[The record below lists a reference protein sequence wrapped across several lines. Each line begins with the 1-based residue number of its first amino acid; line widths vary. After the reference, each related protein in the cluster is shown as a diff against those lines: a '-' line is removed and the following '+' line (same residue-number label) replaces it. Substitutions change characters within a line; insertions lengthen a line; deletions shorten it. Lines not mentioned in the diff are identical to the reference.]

1 MTPGQANPEPAIEK
15 LLQSDPDQLFTE
27 LGLRQKAIQFDPSQ
41 AGLYQTTT
49 MYDAPMMGPL
59 DALREWGKNF
69 FDRFSKDVYGLVC
82 GSDKEDT
89 EERKKLQQAFG
100 LGDAAF
106 ATALT
111 AALMSWFGWAPA
123 IAAVVAA
130 LVVKLFFKNAYL
142 SMCEVWKKRL
152 PA

>member
-1 MTPGQANPEPAIEK
+1 MTPAQTNPQAALEK

-27 LGLRQKAIQFDPSQ
+27 LGLRHEAIKLDPSQ
-41 AGLYQTTT
+41 AGLYQTTAT
-49 MYDAPMMGPL
+49 YDAAMMGPL
-59 DALREWGKNF
+59 DFLKEWGQNF

-82 GSDKEDT
+82 GIDKENSD
-89 EERKKLQQAFG
+89 ERKKLLQAFG

-106 ATALT
+106 GAALT
-111 AALMSWFGWAPA
+111 AVLMSWFGWAPA

-130 LVVKLFFKNAYL
+130 LVVKLFFKNAYA